1 MQPADLATIR
11 DALATVRELS
21 VYDRECTDAEW
32 ASINIASRLLAR
44 ELVRL
49 IDAGEAVR
57 KVVCAVVCAACGG
70 DGYGYDP
77 SEREIW
83 GAQPCD
89 RCEGQGDTLEPL
101 FAVEEP
107 CPTCH
112 GRRKVYEQSETG
124 QDYGEWP
131 CPTCYPEGKEV
142 GK

>member
-1 MQPADLATIR
+1 MPTADPA
-11 DALATVRELS
+11 ALTAAIATVRELTA
-21 VYDRECTDAEW
+21 DPQRAMTDDEW
-32 ASINIASRLLAR
+32 RSLNIASRGIAR

-57 KVVCAVVCAACGG
+57 KVVCAACGG

-89 RCEGQGDTLEPL
+89 RCEGQGYTLEPL